1 MWAAIWRWI
10 TIRLQIDDDPSIS
23 VYEHPWILIRPYLR
37 AQAKLEVH
45 IETTICLGRV
55 LFISGVVN
63 CLEPTND
70 NQLPLHSMVPTDPTL
85 CQKCSIAGHDHLL
98 EYLPEEGRTSGFSF
112 PQLLVLLFSQFFVLF
127 ATDRHGFAFL
137 PECSL
142 ACSTLWLCSP
152 HKRTFGTII
161 DTGHTYLSAS
171 NTIK

>member
-1 MWAAIWRWI
+1 MSAKSIWCTKSASDNGI
-10 TIRLQIDDDPSIS
+10 CALVPDFSQISG
-23 VYEHPWILIRPYLR
+23 WPYLR

-55 LFISGVVN
+55 LFISGIVN

-112 PQLLVLLFSQFFVLF
+112 PQLLVLLFSQLFVLF

-142 ACSTLWLCSP
+142 TCSTLWLCSP
-152 HKRTFGTII
+152 RKRTFGTII
-161 DTGHTYLSAS
+161 DTGHTYPGV
-171 NTIK
+171 K